1 MNRIFLTGNLTA
13 APELFETN
21 AGKEFC
27 KFNIAVRREYVD
39 EKTGEASTDF
49 FRCTAWG
56 NQAHAIAKYQR
67 KGNKL
72 TVVGNIYANTFTDK
86 DGIKRT
92 NYEVQVKD
100 VEFLTPKKDNAP
112 EQTEKTAAQKSQKKE
127 LSDNEMLF

>member
-1 MNRIFLTGNLTA
+1 MNRIFLTGNLTE

-27 KFNIAVRREYVD
+27 KFNLAVRREYVD
-39 EKTGEASTDF
+39 EKTGEAPTDF

-112 EQTEKTAAQKSQKKE
+112 EQTEKSAAQKSKKKE
-127 LSDNEMLF
+127 LPDDEIPF